1 MSLTAMVKRQAIQK
15 RSTTR
20 PPRRVTLMMSDGNQA
35 EAAVVEEQEGED
47 ERDPARNAIAV
58 LAHYIPTEVIA
69 VYVAALAAV
78 SEIETKPDRLEEAF
92 YFGGMGL
99 VVLFVILAQA
109 AERKTMTEAES
120 QALSYPYW
128 PCIAGVAAFAVW
140 ALAIPQAKPIF
151 SLLDGYEPLIGVA
164 AILSAFLL
172 QMLEKALPDL

>member
-1 MSLTAMVKRQAIQK
+1 
-15 RSTTR
+15 
-20 PPRRVTLMMSDGNQA
+20 
-35 EAAVVEEQEGED
+35 
-47 ERDPARNAIAV
+47 
-58 LAHYIPTEVIA
+58 
-69 VYVAALAAV
+69 
-78 SEIETKPDRLEEAF
+78 
-92 YFGGMGL
+92 MGL

-140 ALAIPQAKPIF
+140 ALAIPQDKPIF
-151 SLLDGYEPLIGVA
+151 SQLEGYEPLIGVA